1 MLLLMFI
8 SFRLPEPSIP
18 PLSLIPNV
26 LLDSFVITL
35 VSYTISM
42 SMALIFAQKAGYE
55 VDANQELVAQVSTI
69 IYYVSTYRRVFSFFL
84 VSFFFLYTIQIIKI
98 HNDGYNTEHTCFFAF
113 LFSQGLGNLFGSFF
127 SCMPFTASLSRSLIQ
142 ETVGGHTQLAS
153 LISCSILISV
163 LLWIGPFFE
172 PLPRVIFTYFY
183 QLY

>member
-69 IYYVSTYRRVFSFFL
+69 IYYVSTYRRVFSFF
-84 VSFFFLYTIQIIKI
+84 
-98 HNDGYNTEHTCFFAF
+98 FAF

-183 QLY
+183 QLYQFRIVQD